1 MAYDT
6 SPCSGTRK
14 LGDFFNPS
22 HSLTPT
28 FSLSV
33 IKSLSYTSHDLVH
46 FPSTATT
53 LVHIITVISSLGSHS
68 DHLTA
73 PPPHTR
79 QQE

>member
-1 MAYDT
+1 M
-6 SPCSGTRK
+6 
-14 LGDFFNPS
+14 
-22 HSLTPT
+22 
-28 FSLSV
+28 

-73 PPPHTR
+73 PPPLCLSLQKLFIDSVNEEYMHTV
-79 QQE
+79 